1 MKKSIRLRTRA
12 LARFSAPA
20 LSVLSLAVAASV
32 QAQGIEVNPV
42 VVSAMR
48 MEQPLSDVLSS
59 MSVITRADIDKSQ
72 SASLA
77 DLLQGQAGFE
87 FARYG
92 GSGATTSLF
101 LRGQDSK
108 NVAIFV
114 DGVRTQVDAY
124 SSLTVTDMPLSQ
136 IDRIEVLHGNAGAL
150 YGESAIG
157 GVINIYTRKGK
168 GDPKG
173 YGSISYGSR
182 NTSNMNVGYG
192 GGESDYSFNFNA
204 GHEASD
210 GMSSIA
216 PATRVNPDKDGYRKK
231 FLAGN
236 VEKKISND
244 LTLGLRFNANWTAVD
259 TDDAY
264 ALSAQDIQQFKTKN
278 ESVGMFVRQAISDKW
293 VSVLDLTDAKYTNKD
308 MLNGVPY
315 SAGDGSGYNGLMK
328 GNQKAVRWSNT
339 YQFQPKTQ
347 ANFGLDYQDEKFSA
361 MGDDAYEVKRQ
372 TGGYFAGV
380 LHQIDKLSIQT
391 NLRRDSVSVVNAPA
405 AGQSH
410 SNDSSAIT
418 GLIGV
423 GYQLEQ
429 NWRLTSSVSTGF
441 RAPAAAEISSS
452 PSLKPEKHLSEEVGI
467 VYSAE
472 KTLARLT
479 YFESSTKDAIGY
491 TGTWGCTQNC
501 YENIAQASNKGFE
514 SSVRSHWIGN
524 SVNLSLTFQD
534 PINEVTGKQLSLR
547 ARHYGSFDISRPV
560 GGYEIGSKV
569 YASGARAN
577 AGPMGGG
584 YALVSFY
591 VSRKID
597 NDWTARVKLEN
608 AFDREY
614 QLIKGYN
621 TPGRG
626 IYATLQYQPK

>member
-1 MKKSIRLRTRA
+1 MKKSIRVRA
-12 LARFSAPA
+12 FAPA

-42 VVSAMR
+42 VVSASR

-59 MSVITRADIDKSQ
+59 VSVITRADIDKSQ
-72 SASLA
+72 AASLA

-92 GSGATTSLF
+92 GPGATTSLF

-192 GGESDYSFNFNA
+192 GRQSDYSFNFNA

-216 PATRVNPDKDGYRKK
+216 PATSVNPDKDGYRKK

-236 VEKKISND
+236 VDKKISND
-244 LTLGLRFNANWTAVD
+244 LTIGLRFNANWSAVD

-315 SAGDGSGYNGLMK
+315 SAGDLSGYNGLMK
-328 GNQKAVRWSNT
+328 GNQKAARWSNT
-339 YQFQPKTQ
+339 YQLQPKTQ

-361 MGDDAYEVKRQ
+361 MGDAAYEVKRQ
-372 TGGYFAGV
+372 TSGYFAGV
-380 LHQIDKLSIQT
+380 LHQVDKLSIQT
-391 NLRRDSVSVVNAPA
+391 NLRRDGVSVANTSAS
-405 AGQSH
+405 GQYQ
-410 SNDSSAIT
+410 SNDSSATT

-452 PSLKPEKHLSEEVGI
+452 PSLKPEKHQSEEVGI

-479 YFESSTKDAIGY
+479 YFESSTKDAIGWAY
-491 TGTWGCTQNC
+491 TGNGSCTQNC

-514 SSVRSHWIGN
+514 SSVRSQWMGN